1 MDPRVRTAAIAG
13 GAVVA
18 VGLVC
23 ALAIVL
29 SVERESPVGRAVTVG
44 FAERYGEDQWTFL
57 MRETDG
63 EGRTVLNYAPS
74 DDAATMLVACLTFA
88 GHEART
94 LDHGGYA
101 WTAPTAQEQQRF
113 DADLLH
119 CRIAHPFP
127 G

>member
-57 MRETDG
+57 MREG
-63 EGRTVLNYAPS
+63 LMQKPVTVL
-74 DDAATMLVACLTFA
+74 V
-88 GHEART
+88 
-94 LDHGGYA
+94 
-101 WTAPTAQEQQRF
+101 
-113 DADLLH
+113 
-119 CRIAHPFP
+119 
-127 G
+127 